1 MFHTGY
7 KGVNNMARI
16 VMVPIKPMTAAGVIA
31 KQESYRMK
39 TIEEVGRLH
48 GEGFEFA
55 EISEEVGI
63 SVMEVRAILS
73 EHFKSKSKRGRTLYR
88 KFF

>member
-1 MFHTGY
+1 
-7 KGVNNMARI
+7 MARI
-16 VMVPIKPMTAAGVIA
+16 VMVPIKPMTAAGVIS

-48 GEGFEFA
+48 GEGLEFA
-55 EISEEVGI
+55 EIAEEVGI
-63 SVMEVRAILS
+63 SVMEVRSILT
-73 EHFKSKSKRGRTLYR
+73 EHFKPKSKRGRTLYR

>member
-1 MFHTGY
+1 
-7 KGVNNMARI
+7 MARI